1 MKKNVYPILGWAIL
15 SLVFWGFKF
24 QSNKAFLPHN
34 TEGVAQDSNY
44 IKTIEIWHQQRV
56 KDLKSENG
64 WLNLA
69 GLFWLEEGENTFGS
83 DKTNKIIFPKGASF
97 LGRLTLKNAEVF
109 VKINLKSKVLVQNK
123 AISEMKIFP
132 TEKNI
137 VLESSSLRW
146 FIIKRGD
153 KYGIRLRD
161 LESPAVQEFT
171 DIDTYPISTDWCIKA
186 KLETATNDKKIAIT
200 DVLGQTNMQPSP
212 GTLVF

>member
-1 MKKNVYPILGWAIL
+1 MQHRL
-15 SLVFWGFKF
+15 F
-24 QSNKAFLPHN
+24 
-34 TEGVAQDSNY
+34 E
-44 IKTIEIWHQQRV
+44 R
-56 KDLKSENG
+56 KDTYS
-64 WLNLA
+64 
-69 GLFWLEEGENTFGS
+69 T
-83 DKTNKIIFPKGASF
+83 
-97 LGRLTLKNAEVF
+97 
-109 VKINLKSKVLVQNK
+109 KINPKSKVLVQNK

-212 GTLVF
+212 GTLVFSIEGKQYRLDAIDDGDELFIIFKDATSGKETYGAGRFLYAEKPKANGDGMVILDFNKAINPPCALTDFATCPLAPRQNWLSIPIPAGEKKPHGH